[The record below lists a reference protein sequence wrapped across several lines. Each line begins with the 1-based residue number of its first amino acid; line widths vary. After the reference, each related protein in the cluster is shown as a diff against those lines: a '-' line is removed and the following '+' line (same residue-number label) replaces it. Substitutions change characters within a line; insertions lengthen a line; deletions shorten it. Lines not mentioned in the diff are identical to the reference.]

1 LNIPHTLKEID
12 INTDNAQEIGE
23 MAYKDPSTPSNAKP
37 VNGMDLEQ
45 LFRAA
50 VIGDLN
56 GL

>member
-1 LNIPHTLKEID
+1 HTLKEID
-12 INTDNAQEIGE
+12 INLDNAQEIGE

-37 VNGMDLEQ
+37 VNAKDLEQ

-50 VIGDLN
+50 VSGDIN